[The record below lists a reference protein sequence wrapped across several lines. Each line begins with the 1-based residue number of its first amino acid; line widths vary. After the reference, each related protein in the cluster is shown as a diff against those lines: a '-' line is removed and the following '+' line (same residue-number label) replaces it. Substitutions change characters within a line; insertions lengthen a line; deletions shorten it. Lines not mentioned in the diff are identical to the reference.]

1 MYYTFTA
8 YLSFWRPVLR
18 QVNDVQIFLQK
29 PKHSLDSC
37 TSKLWAFVVFCK
49 EEREKVVEE
58 AKAKDMTFCEE
69 NG

>member
-1 MYYTFTA
+1 MPSDV
-8 YLSFWRPVLR
+8 LHVHCLPVFLR
-18 QVNDVQIFLQK
+18 QVNDVQIFLQN
-29 PKHSLDSC
+29 PKHGLDSC
-37 TSKLWAFVVFCK
+37 ASKLWAFVVFCK